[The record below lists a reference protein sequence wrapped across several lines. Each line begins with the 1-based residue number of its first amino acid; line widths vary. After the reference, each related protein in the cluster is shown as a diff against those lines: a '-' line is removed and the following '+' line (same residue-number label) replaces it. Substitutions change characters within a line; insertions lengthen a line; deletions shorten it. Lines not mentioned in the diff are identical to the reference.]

1 MTSPHVSVCIPVY
14 QGEQFLEETIRSV
27 LAQTYRNYELV
38 ILDNASTDGTSRIA
52 HSFHD
57 PRIRI
62 ETNQTTLPPSQNWRR
77 AVELCQAPLIKLL
90 CADDLLHPR
99 CLEMQVPHMDDDPR
113 LALIATRRNM
123 IDENSRIV
131 VSHRGLKG
139 LIGRRS
145 GVEVA
150 RRVVRSGTNPI
161 GEPGGVMFRRTDY
174 FAVGGWNPSRRWAMD
189 LDLWI
194 RLLQRGDLFGQ
205 PETLAAFRLGAQ
217 SLSAENDAQIYHD
230 QNAIMDQITA
240 TPQLHIRRVDRA
252 AARIGAPMGRLRRRL
267 LFALSAHTSRH
278 EQPTEHHDLQA
289 SRTAVSDLP
298 THAQPL
304 PAQRLHGL
312 HQEHRTPG
320 VAA

>member
-1 MTSPHVSVCIPVY
+1 MRTTPTGPRVSVCIPVY

-52 HSFHD
+52 RSFDD

-62 ETNQTTLPPSQNWRR
+62 ETNQTTLSLSENWRR
-77 AVELCQAPLIKLL
+77 AVELCRAPLIKLL
-90 CADDLLHPR
+90 CADDLLLLR
-99 CLEMQVPHMDDDPR
+99 CLETQVPHMDADPR

-131 VSHRGLKG
+131 VAHRGLKG
-139 LIGRRS
+139 LTGRRS

-161 GEPGGVMFRRTDY
+161 GEPGGVMFRRADY
-174 FAVGGWNPSRRWAMD
+174 LAVGGWNPSRRWAMD

-194 RLLQRGDLFGQ
+194 RLLERGDLFGQ
-205 PETLAAFRLGAQ
+205 PETLAAFRLGAR
-217 SLSAENDAQIYHD
+217 SLSAENDAQIYQD
-230 QNAIMDQITA
+230 QTAIMDQITA
-240 TPQLHIRRVDRA
+240 TSQLHIRKVDRA
-252 AARIGAPMGRLRRRL
+252 AARIGAPMGRLRRRV
-267 LFALSAHTSRH
+267 LFALSEHTSRRDR
-278 EQPTEHHDLQA
+278 PIADAL
-289 SRTAVSDLP
+289 
-298 THAQPL
+298 
-304 PAQRLHGL
+304 LHGH
-312 HQEHRTPG
+312 HQEHRTLG